1 MDVPADGRGLLS
13 GGVEVPRSG
22 ADGPRSGKCNHA
34 SEWKRAPE
42 AELGGMAMQQ
52 VGIAETVDSLRA
64 ELARAAEAAAEADF
78 QFPVTG
84 VQLEFHV
91 GVTKT
96 GEGAAGVKFWVV
108 ELGGSG
114 SYAREEIQ
122 TVTVT
127 LGAPVNRAGDPVRI
141 YRGSSQKP

>member
-1 MDVPADGRGLLS
+1 MEQL
-13 GGVEVPRSG
+13 
-22 ADGPRSGKCNHA
+22 
-34 SEWKRAPE
+34 
-42 AELGGMAMQQ
+42 EL
-52 VGIAETVDSLRA
+52 AETVESLRA
-64 ELARAAEAAAEADF
+64 ELARAAEAGAGAAF

-91 GVTKT
+91 GVTKA
-96 GEGAAGVKFWVV
+96 GEGKAGVRFYVV

-127 LGAPVNRAGDPVRI
+127 LGAPVDQNGEPVKI
-141 YRGSSQKP
+141 YRGSAEKL